1 VEAILDDRQLPL
13 FRRLP
18 IPKGAEPRRRRSPI
32 HRAFQ
37 AVAQWVQL
45 ELRMVLVS
53 LRPEDDDDDW
63 DYPERRIVSAATAG
77 PAPETRAAPS
87 IFAMA
92 ASIAADRAMRRP
104 AASDFAP
111 SAPGALPV
119 IQVHRLDGVTRVAGA
134 MYPAGRWT
142 EEKAEAERAR
152 RARQRPPKPT
162 KAAKTR
168 GRKVREWDGE
178 PFDA

>member
-1 VEAILDDRQLPL
+1 M
-13 FRRLP
+13 
-18 IPKGAEPRRRRSPI
+18 
-32 HRAFQ
+32 Q

-45 ELRMVLVS
+45 ELRIVLVS
-53 LRPEDDDDDW
+53 LRPEDDDDEW

-92 ASIAADRAMRRP
+92 ASIAADRAMRGR
-104 AASDFAP
+104 AACDFAP
-111 SAPGALPV
+111 SGSGALAAV
-119 IQVHRLDGVTRVAGA
+119 EVRRFDGVTRVAGA

-142 EEKAEAERAR
+142 EEKAEAERVR
-152 RARQRPPKPT
+152 RAKQRPPKPT

-178 PFDA
+178 VAE